1 MIDKS
6 VVDAIRLLENQ
17 KIEREIAFQ
26 EALDERKIAFEL
38 AKLQYSYPYKVF
50 GSLAVA
56 LISGLSAYRH
66 KNVLH
71 LIPLA
76 IALPYIASE
85 TDASFGQRTGRIKRR
100 ADLLYRK
107 RMTEHEPHVMV
118 ADVKQRLKELQ
129 EGNDVE

>member
-1 MIDKS
+1 M
-6 VVDAIRLLENQ
+6 
-17 KIEREIAFQ
+17 
-26 EALDERKIAFEL
+26 
-38 AKLQYSYPYKVF
+38 
-50 GSLAVA
+50 
-56 LISGLSAYRH
+56 
-66 KNVLH
+66 
-71 LIPLA
+71 PLA

-107 RMTEHEPHVMV
+107 RMTEHEPHVVV